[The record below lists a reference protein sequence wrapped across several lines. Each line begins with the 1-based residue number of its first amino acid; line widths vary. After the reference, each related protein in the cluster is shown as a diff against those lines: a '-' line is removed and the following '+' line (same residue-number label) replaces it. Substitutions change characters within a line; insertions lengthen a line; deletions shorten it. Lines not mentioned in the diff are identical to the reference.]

1 MDKIKS
7 PKEEP
12 QEKIESQPTTVEEYQ
27 KKWDQMLQDT
37 AKQIDKIPV
46 VQPSLPLD
54 VVAHNA
60 TVILSG
66 VLLGALLAFVTS
78 HLGWLRHHVRL
89 NDRLVN
95 AIFPLGPQVFFFTL
109 PLWFIVALR
118 PAVRF
123 SVLIMEYATV
133 ICQSLMA
140 YIFPVP
146 EYNDILESSI
156 KIPAQMTKTW
166 TS

>member
-1 MDKIKS
+1 M
-7 PKEEP
+7 
-12 QEKIESQPTTVEEYQ
+12 
-27 KKWDQMLQDT
+27 
-37 AKQIDKIPV
+37 
-46 VQPSLPLD
+46 
-54 VVAHNA
+54 
-60 TVILSG
+60 ILSG

-123 SVLIMEYATV
+123 SGMYLEQCEGDCKWSDFISADNGIRYCDLS
-133 ICQSLMA
+133 IIDGL
-140 YIFPVP
+140 YIP
-146 EYNDILESSI
+146 SSGV
-156 KIPAQMTKTW
+156 Q
-166 TS
+166 

>member
-1 MDKIKS
+1 MDAAN
-7 PKEEP
+7 
-12 QEKIESQPTTVEEYQ
+12 
-27 KKWDQMLQDT
+27 D
-37 AKQIDKIPV
+37 PV

-54 VVAHNA
+54 IVAHNA

-123 SVLIMEYATV
+123 SV
-133 ICQSLMA
+133 
-140 YIFPVP
+140 P

>member
-1 MDKIKS
+1 MAAAN
-7 PKEEP
+7 
-12 QEKIESQPTTVEEYQ
+12 
-27 KKWDQMLQDT
+27 DQ
-37 AKQIDKIPV
+37 V

-109 PLWFIVALR
+109 PLVFIVALR
-118 PAVRF
+118 PAERF
-123 SVLIMEYATV
+123 SVIVGEYATALYRSSV
-133 ICQSLMA
+133 S
-140 YIFPVP
+140 YVFPDP
-146 EYNDILESSI
+146 EYVIE
-156 KIPAQMTKTW
+156 TK
-166 TS
+166 SQLK